1 MFGLGHPF
9 PNVGIS
15 QQRTHGFGKGRR
27 YPGDCSGTAL
37 EK

>member
-15 QQRTHGFGKGRR
+15 QQCTHGFGKGRWH
-27 YPGDCSGTAL
+27 PGDYSGAAL